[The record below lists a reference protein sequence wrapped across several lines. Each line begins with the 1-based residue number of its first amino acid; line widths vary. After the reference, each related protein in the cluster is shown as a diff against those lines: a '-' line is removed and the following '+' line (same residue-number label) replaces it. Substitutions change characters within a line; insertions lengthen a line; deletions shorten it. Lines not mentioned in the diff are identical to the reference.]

1 MPVSTTSQ
9 QQQPSSFDEAIGDA
23 RGGRAPSRQSIASAL
38 QPNQRQGARNAAVN
52 SRQPSAFSGGI
63 AETDDDDEGGGNG
76 DIDEETGYDEDDAGD
91 DDGLVR
97 AQPAT
102 RQVTQPQP
110 QQRPATAPRPQVMPS
125 QAAYL
130 RKKQKEDEAAAAAAA
145 AAEGEAAAVGAQRVN
160 GSIYKSKARPA
171 TAPEGSSNS
180 AGVEEFNVQRQ
191 RRAGGVPPQGSP
203 SGARAVARV
212 VGHSTSV
219 SEDEDEG
226 PMSLGSLASG
236 GSQQPPS
243 TVGLPPRS
251 NKQQGGAI
259 APLPPAMPPAASGAG
274 GGGASWALSSGIFDL
289 SGPRIKVVVRK
300 RPMSRRE
307 LGAKELDVIRI
318 AARRTLQV
326 HELKKKVDLTRFT
339 EIHQFAFDEVFDET
353 ISNEDVYRHTAQPL
367 IGTIFKGG
375 NATCFAYGQTGS
387 GKTHTM
393 LGNLK
398 DGNAVGAPDSGNAG
412 LYVLAA
418 RDIFAMLRA
427 WEQRHDEGAGKSGVP
442 KKGSQRLA
450 IVVSFFEIYGG
461 KLFDLLNNREDLK
474 ALVDAKGDV
483 NVVGLSE
490 QRVSGVEALLRL
502 IDYGNSV
509 RSTGSTGANAD
520 SSRSHAIL
528 QITLAEAVADGKGGL
543 VVLTDRDSRH
553 VKSVG
558 RFSFVDLA
566 GSERGADTVQ
576 NDKRTRLEG
585 AEINKS
591 LLALKECI
599 RSLYQEADYNPFRG
613 SKLTQVLKDS
623 FVGDSRTV
631 MIATIS
637 PSSSNAEHTLNTLR
651 YAYRVKEIRREAD
664 VGDDIEPAHGK
675 RTGDED
681 SDFEAAVAG
690 GGEGVSSYLA
700 MQARARGIP
709 GLSANAA
716 PVSGKGPLA
725 QQHSVDNGS
734 YDSADGG
741 GGMKEPLTSASA
753 APVVASR
760 MPRESINIQ
769 NVAPPLPPSSSS
781 TATTTSSQSSSGV
794 PSKKPSVQRAS
805 LGGAAASAANVNAN
819 PISGNLGVAGV
830 GQSTRASRDSSKRSD
845 KPPTA
850 PPQPSQAAT
859 KANLG
864 SAAAPSAAPALS
876 RLQQQQAARALA
888 VPRVRAAAP
897 VVSQEQQVVAAPTRV
912 ARSSADDD
920 DLLADDDN
928 DEDYDG
934 AANEYDDESF
944 EPVDGTITASEGS
957 QSKNAWGGGGSSQ
970 QKKAAIKNR
979 KATEATQK
987 NEDPLLLE
995 SIDGDEDV
1003 DEAAAAAVQALS
1015 PRKQQQGAVN
1025 QQSQQ
1030 AVQSPSSGAG
1040 ILMRSPA
1047 RSVSSSETGI
1057 LTSPQGNN
1065 GKSPAHSTTQS
1076 PAGSALAKSNARRS
1090 KDKARA
1096 SLGRKDEYGND
1107 IDEEDHESQLFESQA
1122 DFRSALS
1129 PQKQYIPSVSVDLSS
1144 RGGGGGVPNQ
1154 ASLSSG
1160 RTPVSAAVGSGG
1172 GGSARLVSR
1181 GSGVNIVPLLSRQ
1194 SSAGDEDFAKN
1205 LEFNEEEMFDESSSA
1220 ASLSVPSTSPR
1231 ALAISASKSASGSD
1245 ENGSPSL
1252 GNSQVKRDRAKAER
1266 MKAQSASLRGVPLI
1280 ESEQQLIR
1288 LHQAQLGGSEATALA
1303 AQEQRLLDLIGDTGG
1318 GIPPSSFSRGD
1329 MAGYIGA
1336 LEDLLNR
1343 RFLLVTDLLRTCEDY
1358 KAKFGAAV
1366 GLADPEGLLGSEAKT
1381 IPPAGIGRANAG
1393 RDTAYDDIDF
1403 VEDEDLDEDEA
1414 PQSPRLVFRR

>member
-1 MPVSTTSQ
+1 M
-9 QQQPSSFDEAIGDA
+9 
-23 RGGRAPSRQSIASAL
+23 SRQA
-38 QPNQRQGARNAAVN
+38 
-52 SRQPSAFSGGI
+52 SAFSGGI
-63 AETDDDDEGGGNG
+63 AETDNDEDEEEGGSGGNG
-76 DIDEETGYDEDDAGD
+76 EIEEENGGYDEDDAGD
-91 DDGLVR
+91 EGLVR

-102 RQVTQPQP
+102 RPAAQPQP
-110 QQRPATAPRPQVMPS
+110 QQRPATAPRLQVMPS

-145 AAEGEAAAVGAQRVN
+145 AAEGEAVLAAPRVN
-160 GSIYKSKARPA
+160 GSIYKAKARPA
-171 TAPEGSSNS
+171 TAPEGSSNG
-180 AGVEEFNVQRQ
+180 AGVDEFPGQRQ
-191 RRAGGVPPQGSP
+191 KRVGGIPPQGSP
-203 SGARAVARV
+203 SGARAVSRV
-212 VGHSTSV
+212 VGHTSSV
-219 SEDEDEG
+219 SEDEDDG

-236 GSQQPPS
+236 GGGQQPLPNA
-243 TVGLPPRS
+243 GLPPRS
-251 NKQQGGAI
+251 NKQQGSAI
-259 APLPPAMPPAASGAG
+259 VPLPLAMPPAASGGG

-675 RTGDED
+675 RSGDED

-716 PVSGKGPLA
+716 PVSGKGPTA
-725 QQHSVDNGS
+725 QQLVDS
-734 YDSADGG
+734 YEPAEG
-741 GGMKEPLTSASA
+741 GGMKEPITTVSS
-753 APVVASR
+753 APVVAR
-760 MPRESINIQ
+760 VPRESINVQ
-769 NVAPPLPPSSSS
+769 NVAPPFPPTSSSSS
-781 TATTTSSQSSSGV
+781 TATTTSQSGAGV
-794 PSKKPSVQRAS
+794 PSRKPSSVQRAS
-805 LGGAAASAANVNAN
+805 LGGAAASAAVVNSN
-819 PISGNLGVAGV
+819 PSSGNLGVAGV
-830 GQSTRASRDSSKRSD
+830 AQSSRASRDNTKRAAD

-850 PPQPSQAAT
+850 PLPSQAPKSTAV
-859 KANLG
+859 A
-864 SAAAPSAAPALS
+864 AAAPAPALS

-897 VVSQEQQVVAAPTRV
+897 VVSQEQAPVAAPSRV

-928 DEDYDG
+928 EDDYDG
-934 AANEYDDESF
+934 AANEYEDESF
-944 EPVDGTITASEGS
+944 EPVDGTTATENTTH
-957 QSKNAWGGGGSSQ
+957 SKNAWGGGGPSLQ
-970 QKKAAIKNR
+970 QKAAMKNR
-979 KATEATQK
+979 KANELARKNATDEA
-987 NEDPLLLE
+987 LLLE
-995 SIDGDEDV
+995 SIDGDELVEDAAS
-1003 DEAAAAAVQALS
+1003 AAATAVQAVS
-1015 PRKQQQGAVN
+1015 PRKQQISAN
-1025 QQSQQ
+1025 NSQQS
-1030 AVQSPSSGAG
+1030 ALSPSQGVG
-1040 ILMRSPA
+1040 LLMRSPA
-1047 RSVSSSETGI
+1047 RSVASSESG
-1057 LTSPQGNN
+1057 LPMSPPGTSN
-1065 GKSPAHSTTQS
+1065 KSPAHSTTQS
-1076 PAGSALAKSNARRS
+1076 PAGSALARSNARRS

-1096 SLGRKDEYGND
+1096 SLGRKDEYGNE
-1107 IDEEDHESQLFESQA
+1107 IDEEDQESQLFEAQA
-1122 DFRSALS
+1122 DFRTALS
-1129 PQKQYIPSVSVDLSS
+1129 PQKQQMYVPSVSVDLS
-1144 RGGGGGVPNQ
+1144 RGLSNQ
-1154 ASLSSG
+1154 ATTSG
-1160 RTPVSAAVGSGG
+1160 RTPVSAVVVGSG

-1181 GSGVNIVPLLSRQ
+1181 GSGLHIVPVLARH
-1194 SSAGDEDFAKN
+1194 SSAGDEAFAKN
-1205 LEFNEEEMFDESSSA
+1205 LEFNEDEMFDESTSA
-1220 ASLSVPSTSPR
+1220 ASVSIPSTSPR
-1231 ALAISASKSASGSD
+1231 VSAISATKASSMVD

-1252 GNSQVKRDRAKAER
+1252 GSSQVKRDRAKAER

-1280 ESEQQLIR
+1280 ESEQQLVR

-1358 KAKFGAAV
+1358 KAKFGASV
-1366 GLADPEGLLGSEAKT
+1366 GLSDPEGPLGSEAKT
-1381 IPPAGIGRANAG
+1381 VPPAGIGRANAG

-1403 VEDEDLDEDEA
+1403 VEEEDLDEEES

>member
-1 MPVSTTSQ
+1 M
-9 QQQPSSFDEAIGDA
+9 
-23 RGGRAPSRQSIASAL
+23 
-38 QPNQRQGARNAAVN
+38 PNQRQSSRSTTV
-52 SRQPSAFSGGI
+52 SRQPNTFSEVAENNINDDEEEENGENDYENGGY
-63 AETDDDDEGGGNG
+63 DDDDN
-76 DIDEETGYDEDDAGD
+76 DE
-91 DDGLVR
+91 GLVR
-97 AQPAT
+97 AQPMQK
-102 RQVTQPQP
+102 QVVPQTQT
-110 QQRPATAPRPQVMPS
+110 QQRPATAPRLQVMPS

-145 AAEGEAAAVGAQRVN
+145 AASESETVPAPQRIG
-160 GSIYKSKARPA
+160 GSLYKAKSRPA
-171 TAPEGSSNS
+171 TAPVEGNSSS
-180 AGVEEFNVQRQ
+180 ANGMSIDEGTNLRQ
-191 RRAGGVPPQGSP
+191 RRGGAIPPQGSP
-203 SGARAVARV
+203 SGARIVTRV
-212 VGHSTSV
+212 SSHQAD
-219 SEDEDEG
+219 EDDEG
-226 PMSLGSLASG
+226 PMSLVSLSG
-236 GSQQPPS
+236 GAQAPS

-251 NKQQGGAI
+251 IKQQGSVN
-259 APLPPAMPPAASGAG
+259 APLPPSMPLPGG

-675 RTGDED
+675 RAGDED
-681 SDFEAAVAG
+681 SDDFDAAVAG

-700 MQARARGIP
+700 MQARSRGIP
-709 GLSANAA
+709 GLSGNAA
-716 PVSGKGPLA
+716 PVGSSKVPLPL
-725 QQHSVDNGS
+725 QQHDNGG
-734 YDSADGG
+734 D
-741 GGMKEPLTSASA
+741 ETITSNQVASV
-753 APVVASR
+753 PVVAR
-760 MPRESINIQ
+760 MPRESLSIQ
-769 NVAPPLPPSSSS
+769 NVAPPLPPSS
-781 TATTTSSQSSSGV
+781 TTTTSATASSSSSSASSSSSIAQPA
-794 PSKKPSVQRAS
+794 PSRKPSVPRAS
-805 LGGAAASAANVNAN
+805 LGGAALSTGAN
-819 PISGNLGVAGV
+819 PVSSSNLAVAGV

-845 KPPTA
+845 RPPTA
-850 PPQPSQAAT
+850 PQPSQPVKT
-859 KANLG
+859 T
-864 SAAAPSAAPALS
+864 SIVAAPAPAPALS

-888 VPRVRAAAP
+888 VPRIRTTAP
-897 VVSQEQQVVAAPTRV
+897 VISHEAPPQAPAAVSRSAIV
-912 ARSSADDD
+912 RSSAEDD
-920 DLLADDDN
+920 DLLAE
-928 DEDYDG
+928 DEDENDYDG
-934 AANEYDDESF
+934 AANEYEDESF
-944 EPVDGTITASEGS
+944 EPVDGSIAVSSENTN
-957 QSKNAWGGGGSSQ
+957 SKNAWGGGNGGSKGVKVRKIADAPSN
-970 QKKAAIKNR
+970 KNSND
-979 KATEATQK
+979 EA
-987 NEDPLLLE
+987 LLLE
-995 SIDGDEDV
+995 SFDGDEAV
-1003 DEAAAAAVQALS
+1003 EKAAAAVQAAATASAVS
-1015 PRKQQQGAVN
+1015 PRKL
-1025 QQSQQ
+1025 QS
-1030 AVQSPSSGAG
+1030 VLSPTSASVM
-1040 ILMRSPA
+1040 LSPA
-1047 RSVSSSETGI
+1047 RSVTSSESG
-1057 LTSPQGNN
+1057 LVTSPQGTI
-1065 GKSPAHSTTQS
+1065 GKSPARSIAQS
-1076 PAGSALAKSNARRS
+1076 PGSALAKSNARRS
-1090 KDKARA
+1090 TKEGKSRM
-1096 SLGRKDEYGND
+1096 SVSSQRKDEYGNE
-1107 IDEEDHESQLFESQA
+1107 IDDDEDHESQLFEAQA
-1122 DFRSALS
+1122 DFRTALS
-1129 PQKQYIPSVSVDLSS
+1129 PQKQQLYVPSVSVDLT
-1144 RGGGGGVPNQ
+1144 RGVIGMNINNQ
-1154 ASLSSG
+1154 SSSG
-1160 RTPVSAAVGSGG
+1160 KTPVAATSAASSSLTGSG

-1181 GSGVNIVPLLSRQ
+1181 GSGLHIVPMLARH
-1194 SSAGDEDFAKN
+1194 SSVGDEAFARN
-1205 LEFNEEEMFDESSSA
+1205 LEFNEEEIFEES
-1220 ASLSVPSTSPR
+1220 ASLSVPSASPR
-1231 ALAISASKSASGSD
+1231 ALAVSASKSVSLIDDNA
-1245 ENGSPSL
+1245 NGSPSL

-1266 MKAQSASLRGVPLI
+1266 MRAKSASLRGVPLT
-1280 ESEQQLIR
+1280 ESEQQLVR

-1366 GLADPEGLLGSEAKT
+1366 GLADPEPIGSEAKPL
-1381 IPPAGIGRANAG
+1381 PPSGIGRAPAG

-1403 VEDEDLDEDEA
+1403 VEEEDLDEDES
-1414 PQSPRLVFRR
+1414 QSNSRLVFRR